1 MVKVEDVPI
10 EKGRIPLDQLS
21 DFMKFNGHNVAFI
34 ALSEETVEPQDN
46 KTGGLKIELFTGK
59 NFLSKYD
66 INKKMGAKI
75 LYEEGLKV
83 TQKYSKIA
91 GGMLVK
97 SLEANGVDD
106 TQKLQEKF
114 WDYELENQRT
124 GYARLIPKNISKTQ
138 PEV

>member
-1 MVKVEDVPI
+1 MVKIDEVPI

-21 DFMKFNGHNVAFI
+21 DFMKFNGHSVTLI
-34 ALSEETVEPQDN
+34 ALSEETVEAQDN

-59 NFLSKYD
+59 NFNSKYD
-66 INKKMGAKI
+66 INKKSAGKM
-75 LYEEGLKV
+75 LYEDGLKV

-97 SLEANGVDD
+97 SLEANNIGD
-106 TQKLQEKF
+106 TKALQEKF

-124 GYARLIPKNISKTQ
+124 GYARLIPKNISKLQ